1 MRNMLK
7 TLRTVGHVE
16 AISYLLLVLVAMPL
30 KYFANMPLA
39 VTYVGMIHGLLFVAY
54 VAAIAVTFIMRKLT
68 FKQSV
73 LAFISSLLPFG
84 PFVFDRYLQRHS
96 TTEAPVREVQ
106 KG

>member
-1 MRNMLK
+1 MGNMLK

-30 KYFANMPLA
+30 KYLANQPLM
-39 VTYVGMIHGLLFVAY
+39 VTYVGMIHGILFVAY
-54 VAAIAVTFIMRKLT
+54 VAAIAVTLILRKIT

-73 LAFISSLLPFG
+73 LAFIASLLPFG
-84 PFVFDRYLQRHS
+84 PFVFDRYLQRH
-96 TTEAPVREVQ
+96 TAPELPATEVQ

>member
-1 MRNMLK
+1 MGNMLK

-30 KYFANMPLA
+30 KYLANQPLM
-39 VTYVGMIHGLLFVAY
+39 VTYVGMIHGILFVAY
-54 VAAIAVTFIMRKLT
+54 VAAIAVTLILRKIT

-73 LAFISSLLPFG
+73 LAFIASLLPFG
-84 PFVFDRYLQRHS
+84 PFVFDRYLQRHTAS
-96 TTEAPVREVQ
+96 ELPATEVQ